1 MLRTTFHYIQRRA
14 FHNTSRL
21 LIAEGDRIPNVQL
34 QLKSPGETIM
44 TQDLFKGK
52 KSILFGVPGAFTP
65 GCSKSHLPGYIQ
77 HAKELK
83 SKGIDLIACVS
94 VNDAFVMNAWGEQY
108 NLQDITLLADSKGE
122 LAKAMDLSFDASG
135 ALGGYRFK
143 RFAAILDDDKIVKVF
158 IEPNNTGLSVSLAEN
173 VLKNLSLQ

>member
-1 MLRTTFHYIQRRA
+1 MLRTAFQRRA

-21 LIAEGDRIPNVQL
+21 FIAEGDAIPNVQL
-34 QLKSPGETIM
+34 QLKSPGQTIT

-83 SKGIDLIACVS
+83 TKGIDLIACVA
-94 VNDAFVMNAWGEQY
+94 VNDAFVMSAWGQQLNAE
-108 NLQDITLLADSKGE
+108 QDITLLADSKGE

-135 ALGGYRFK
+135 ALGGPRFK
-143 RFAAILDDDKIVKVF
+143 RFAAVLDDGKVQRLF
-158 IEPNNTGLSVSLAEN
+158 IEPDNTSVSISSAEN
-173 VLKNLSLQ
+173 VLKNL